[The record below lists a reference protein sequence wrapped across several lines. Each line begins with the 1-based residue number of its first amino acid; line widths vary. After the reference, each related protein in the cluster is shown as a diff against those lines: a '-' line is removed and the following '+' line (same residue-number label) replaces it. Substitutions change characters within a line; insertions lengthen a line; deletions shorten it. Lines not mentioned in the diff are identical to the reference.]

1 MKLNFDTIEKTAEK
15 SSSSECRTLDELCNK
30 LNELGDEDYP
40 LGLVNKA
47 IEENGW
53 EELGDDWDICTDG
66 KEILTMTESGE
77 YKVVER
83 L

>member
-1 MKLNFDTIEKTAEK
+1 MKLNFDKIVKTAET
-15 SSSSECRTLDELCNK
+15 SSKECRTLDELCKK
-30 LNELGDEDYP
+30 LNGLGDGDYP
-40 LGLVNKA
+40 LALVNKA